1 MKPPSKLFLGLSI
14 FFYLLSGLQSVV
26 ADDTEIYVTR
36 DLPAEQRIRPN
47 LLFLID
53 TSGSMDN
60 GVPGTSCASLNFD
73 NSNQVP
79 RNWCTKNDKKS
90 QGAQKTRIQ
99 VVKEVVN
106 SLIDEL
112 AASNDVNIGLARF
125 DADADSNGG
134 FINIPLQRSGDIAKN
149 FKSELSSYYASG
161 NTPLLESYYESY
173 LYMSGGAPAWGN
185 GTIGYI
191 EDNGHDWRGR
201 PVFGV
206 KYQDPGKSANAS
218 LTNSRKKYISP
229 IQYTCQK
236 SNIIVL
242 TDGLPRFD
250 SDSNNAIKSLVSSKN
265 QIYTSCKSYPTDDNS
280 SDSGCWMPGLAEY
293 MANQDMSTGES
304 SQTGKQTINTYTI
317 GFGNINDT
325 RLLQDTASLGGGR
338 FFTTSNTS
346 ELADALRSITVD
358 ILAENTT
365 FATPSVSVSAYNNLG
380 YRNDLYY
387 ALFRPAA
394 GARWFGNVKKY
405 KLGKDS
411 SGNSIVMDSAGRNAV
426 DSTTGFFN
434 ATSVSYW
441 STVTDGKDV
450 MLGGAAGR
458 LTTPSTRN
466 VLTYTDQ
473 DARAP
478 GSSGTVALTALSPDN
493 TAITKTMLGLP
504 SNATDQSRTDILK
517 WGRGINPSDNTARL
531 ALADVLHNEP
541 KLVAYV
547 TDEDLQR
554 VANSQAT
561 PATEAS
567 TEKLVLFYGTNEGFI
582 NAVDPATGNE
592 IFSFIPRELL
602 PNLYF
607 YMNDPKGTANKRYG
621 MDGQFD
627 MSITYGAL
635 NTTSQTRTV
644 SQATLYAGMRRG
656 GRNYYALDVSPSGTS
671 GSVTIT
677 PKMKWIIKGGT
688 STGFEKLGQTWSTP
702 KLAKVKFNGS
712 VKKVLFFTGGYDTRQ
727 DTESPNT
734 PADDTIGNA
743 LYMVDAD
750 TGALLWHAG
759 VTSEESANLKISTLT
774 NSIPADPT
782 LVDITG
788 DGLIDTIFMAD
799 TRGQVFR
806 IDINSGNT
814 GATGFATGGR
824 IASLGGTT
832 AASNRRFYNAPD
844 VSLIRERGGKTYFTI
859 ALGSGYREHPLN
871 EDTIDR
877 FYVLRDS
884 NVYTQPSSYTTLTE
898 SSLVDVTSVNLTTE
912 QAQRIQQQ
920 INTKLGLI
928 DQLNTA
934 TSTADSNFEAYKN
947 GIGYTQKFN
956 QMTQANSDANQRQA
970 QIDAIYKEN
979 PYLNE
984 HAPESTQQSA
994 LQNQLLTLQN
1004 ALKPLY
1010 TFSPELAQTLGQQMA
1025 GVMIVQ
1031 KTLENAA
1038 TGVTAKEQALL
1049 DAKASG
1055 ASEETVATLQTDLDQ
1070 ARTDYQASAAYTQ
1083 RMTIGGLDLS
1093 TAINDLNLAI
1103 QANDSTAANTAIQQI
1118 TTQLALTDIP
1128 ASVDVPT
1135 LNGLDEAG
1143 KAATLSDQASSQ
1155 NGLVQLANTLE
1166 TQRLA
1171 LAGQASSLQAELNAL
1186 SNSAYDTASNLLT
1199 SEQLQEA
1206 TQQDSSPPLTTF
1218 EAYDYLR
1225 NKARSNAL
1233 AQIPTLRSDIN
1244 SLYQQ
1249 LSPGDSYTV
1258 NSDLLNASSGWFVR
1272 FPQGEKVLSA
1282 SISFQGAVLFT
1293 TFSPNGQTV
1302 TTCGPDVGHGRL
1314 YAMNLVDASAVF
1326 TKTVNGAETPS
1337 RSFDLVRGGIPPT
1350 PAIILGDNGTT
1361 VLVGSEKPS
1370 ADGAGGD
1377 LKCTFTSSGFC
1388 KTNNAVNGTYWREN

>member
-1 MKPPSKLFLGLSI
+1 MKRKYNLAVGISAFAYLFC
-14 FFYLLSGLQSVV
+14 GLQSAM

-36 DLPAEQRIRPN
+36 DLPADQRIRPN

-53 TSGSMDN
+53 TSGSMLD
-60 GVPGTSCASLNFD
+60 GVPGTNCKSLNFD
-73 NSNQVP
+73 GSKEVP
-79 RNWCTKNDKKS
+79 RNWCTNDSNKNS
-90 QGAQKTRIQ
+90 SNAQKTRIQ

-106 SLIDEL
+106 SLVDEL
-112 AASNDVNIGLARF
+112 ATSNDVNIGLARF
-125 DADADSNGG
+125 DSSSNGG
-134 FINIPLQRSGDIAKN
+134 FINLPIQRAGTIASS
-149 FKSELSSYYASG
+149 FKSSLNSYYANG
-161 NTPLLESYYESY
+161 GTPLSESLYEAY
-173 LYMSGGAPAWGN
+173 LYMAGGTPSWGFDSK
-185 GTIGYI
+185 GYI
-191 EDNGHDWRGR
+191 EDNGYSWWGDR
-201 PVFGV
+201 VFTA
-206 KYQDPGKSANAS
+206 KLKSPWSSDSAALN
-218 LTNSRKKYISP
+218 NGKYISP
-229 IQYTCQK
+229 IQYSCQK
-236 SNIIVL
+236 SNIILL
-242 TDGLPRFD
+242 TDGLPS
-250 SDSNNAIKSLVSSKN
+250 SDTSSNNAINNLVSSKN
-265 QIYTSCKSYPTDDNS
+265 QIYTSCRKYKTDDGNS
-280 SDSGCWMPGLAEY
+280 NSNSGCWMPGLAEY
-293 MANQDMSTGES
+293 MANQDMSS
-304 SQTGKQTINTYTI
+304 SQTGKQTVNTYTI
-317 GFGNINDT
+317 GFGNISDT
-325 RLLQDTASLGGGR
+325 TLLQDTASLGGGR

-346 ELADALRSITVD
+346 ELADALRSIAVD

-458 LTTPSTRN
+458 LTTPATRN

-478 GSSGTVALTALSPDN
+478 GSTGTVALTALSSDN

-504 SNATDQSRTDILK
+504 SNASDQSRTDTLK
-517 WGRGINPSDNTARL
+517 WGRGINPSDNSARL
-531 ALADVLHNEP
+531 ALADILHNEP

-547 TDEDLQR
+547 TDENLQR

-602 PNLYF
+602 PNLNF

-627 MSITYGAL
+627 MSVTYGAL

-644 SQATLYAGMRRG
+644 SQAILYAGMRRG

-677 PKMKWIIKGGT
+677 PKLKWIIKGGT

-702 KLAKVKFNGS
+702 KLAKVKFNGA

-734 PADDTIGNA
+734 PADDTVGNA

-788 DGLIDTIFMAD
+788 DGLIDIIFMAD

-912 QAQRIQQQ
+912 QAQQIQQQ

-928 DQLNTA
+928 DQLNTTTGA
-934 TSTADSNFEAYKN
+934 ADSNFEAYKN
-947 GIGYTQKFN
+947 SIGYTQKFN

-994 LQNQLLTLQN
+994 LQNQLLALQN

-1031 KTLENAA
+1031 KTLENTA

-1049 DAKASG
+1049 DARASG
-1055 ASEETVATLQTDLDQ
+1055 ASDETIAGLQTDLDQ

-1093 TAINDLNLAI
+1093 AAINNLNLAI
-1103 QANDSTAANTAIQQI
+1103 QANDSTAANTAIQEI
-1118 TTQLALTDIP
+1118 TAQLGLTDVP

-1155 NGLVQLANTLE
+1155 NGLVALANTLE

-1186 SNSAYDTASNLLT
+1186 ASSPYDTASNLLT

-1206 TQQDSSPPLTTF
+1206 TQQDSSPPLTAF

-1272 FPQGEKVLSA
+1272 FPQGEKVLST

-1337 RSFDLVRGGIPPT
+1337 RSFNLVRGGIPPT